1 MQTISRTAARHA
13 AALLALGGAL
23 AACNNGEI
31 TELNRNPNA
40 PEDAPAG
47 AVFTQAI
54 VGNGSTLPGA
64 AGRMVGNGFDLRQM
78 EFLVQHLAEVQ
89 YPDEDRYA
97 RIRAGDVGGTFT
109 GPYANELEDLKQ
121 VIRKGK
127 AANQAGVW
135 APAEILSQWEF
146 DYITAAWGDIP
157 YSQALAGDST
167 GGSLTPAYDAQKDVY
182 NGMLAKLTA
191 ASQALTNAQGSLGSS
206 DPIYQGRA
214 AAWQKFA
221 NSLRLRIA
229 IQLTNADLAKADA
242 ELKAALAAPGGVFT
256 SNADNAALAYPGD
269 GVFDNPWAGN
279 FKSRDDHRL
288 SKTLVDQ
295 LASTN
300 DPRLPIFAEP
310 TIDFQN
316 GKSTV
321 KYAGQPNGLNA
332 ATAGT
337 YFNTASR
344 VGQFIYPAVTPFGK
358 WPGLGSKQ
366 SAYLLTFAEVSFI
379 RAEAAARGLGGLAA
393 AQAKGFYEDGVR
405 ASITQWAA
413 AAGVTVAPSAID
425 AYLAQPSVALQP
437 GTPGL
442 RQIATQKWIALFLD
456 GAQAWFEWRRTCTP
470 ALKPGPAAI
479 FTFVPRRLEY
489 PTAEQSVNEANLKDA
504 IARQGPDVMD
514 TKLYIDKT
522 ASAPTCQ

>member
-1 MQTISRTAARHA
+1 MGPIAMHTRLHA
-13 AALLALGGAL
+13 AARPIAAALALAGLL
-23 AACNNGEI
+23 AACNNDEI

-47 AVFTQAI
+47 PVFTQAAI
-54 VGNGSTLPGA
+54 NA

-109 GPYANELEDLKQ
+109 GPYSGELQDLKQ

-167 GGSLTPAYDAQKDVY
+167 GGSLTPAYDAQRDVY

-191 ASQALTNAQGSLGSS
+191 ASAALSGAQGSLGGS
-206 DPIYQGRA
+206 DPIYQGRT

-229 IQLTNADLAKADA
+229 IQLINADPAKAEA
-242 ELKAALAAPGGVFT
+242 EARAALAAPGGTFT
-256 SNADNAALAYPGD
+256 SNADNAALVYPGD
-269 GVFDNPWAGN
+269 GVFDNPWAVN
-279 FKSRDDHRL
+279 FKSRDDHRI
-288 SKTLVDQ
+288 SKTLADQ
-295 LASTN
+295 LLATN

-316 GKSTV
+316 GKAGAA
-321 KYAGQPNGLNA
+321 KYAGQPNGLSA

-344 VGQFIYPAVTPFGK
+344 LGQFIYPAVTPFGR
-358 WPGLGSKQ
+358 WPGLGVKQ
-366 SAYLLTFAEVSFI
+366 AANLLTFAEVSFI
-379 RAEAAARGLGGLAA
+379 KAELAARGLAGLTA
-393 AQAKGFYEDGVR
+393 AQAKGFYDEGVR
-405 ASITQWAA
+405 ASINQWAA
-413 AAGVTVAPSAID
+413 AAGQTVAASAID
-425 AYLAQPSVALQP
+425 SYLAQSSVALQP

-442 RQIATQKWIALFLD
+442 RQIATQKWVALFLD

-470 ALKPGPAAI
+470 SIRPGPAAI
-479 FTFVPRRLEY
+479 FSSVPRRLEY
-489 PTAEQSVNEANLKDA
+489 PTAEQSVNKENLDAA
-504 IARQGPDVMD
+504 IARQGPDNMQ
-514 TKLYIDKT
+514 TSLYIDK
-522 ASAPTCQ
+522 ASAAPTCQ